1 MNVYYSYCTV
11 AIGAYVHM
19 YIRFYLYCTRRCANG
34 EVTIGFK
41 TALLNLMA
49 ISVNVYS
56 SWVVSMR

>member
-19 YIRFYLYCTRRCANG
+19 YVHSYLYYTRRCANG

-41 TALLNLMA
+41 TALLNLIA

-56 SWVVSMR
+56 S